1 MDEMKRGLVSIIVVT
16 WNGERFIEDCLSSIY
31 AQDYTKFEIILVDN
45 SSTDNTLDVA
55 RTGFGKSLKLTI
67 IENDLNRGFS
77 TANNIGISSAEGE
90 FVLFLNPDT
99 KMAPDF
105 LDTAL
110 KQFSY
115 PAVGSVSGK
124 ILRFDGKI
132 VDSAGQFLGRNRRP
146 IERGYGTTDKGEY
159 SLPRRCFS
167 VCGAAALYRRD
178 VVEILKVND
187 QFFDEDY
194 FAFYEDLDAGWR
206 MNLYGFECRY
216 VPSAVIYHHRGGSK
230 PDKKGLAAK
239 FQIAG
244 RPPSIQAAIIR
255 NRWFTII
262 KNDSISNYLLDFPFI
277 LVQEL
282 KTVIYMLFFRLD
294 IILPVY
300 GGFIRKIPSLLSKR
314 RKIRSKAKF
323 SSFNLRG
330 RV

>member
-1 MDEMKRGLVSIIVVT
+1 MDEMKRGFVSIIVVT

-31 AQDYTKFEIILVDN
+31 AQDYAKFEIILVDN
-45 SSTDNTLDVA
+45 SSTDSTMEVA
-55 RTGFGKSLKLTI
+55 RKKFGKSPNLTI
-67 IENDLNRGFS
+67 IENDLNRGFCA
-77 TANNIGISSAEGE
+77 ANNIGLSSVEGE

-105 LDTAL
+105 LDIAL
-110 KQFSY
+110 KEFED

-124 ILRFDGKI
+124 ILRFDGKTI
-132 VDSAGQFLGRNRRP
+132 DSAGQFLGRNRRP
-146 IERGYGTTDKGEY
+146 IERGYGTVDKDEY
-159 SLPRRCFS
+159 TLPRRCFS

-178 VVEILKVND
+178 LVEILKING

-194 FAFYEDLDAGWR
+194 FAFYEDLDTGWR

-216 VPSAVIYHHRGGSK
+216 APSAVIYHHRGGSK
-230 PDKKGLAAK
+230 PDKKGLAAR

-244 RPPSIQAAIIR
+244 RPPAIQAAIIR
-255 NRWFTII
+255 NRWYTII
-262 KNDSISNYLLDFPFI
+262 KNDSVINYLLDFPFI
-277 LVQEL
+277 MVQEL
-282 KTVIYMLFFRLD
+282 KTVVYMLFFRLD

-300 GGFIRKIPSLLSKR
+300 GGFFRELPSLLSKR

-330 RV
+330 RI